1 MHSNRVVLITGATGG
16 LGRVVTKRF
25 LAEGAVVAAVYRS
38 EDKLKELI
46 EYVGEG
52 KVNGF
57 KADVT
62 DPASVS
68 TLIAEVTKKLG
79 RVDVLLNIVG
89 GYTGGT
95 PLQESEEV
103 MLDEMVTLNTR
114 SA

>member
-52 KVNGF
+52 TVNGF